1 MFNSILLVIC
11 IIPLALYV
19 LKMRKYKFKTKEM
32 VVIAMFSAMSYILS
46 LIPFVRYPQGGGINM
61 FSMLPLL
68 LVSVLYSRE
77 AGLTAGLITGTI
89 SLLMGGYIMHPAQ
102 VILDYTI
109 PDMALGLSDMFGKDD
124 KKRIIFGSLLAIL
137 LNTTSHF
144 LSGVFFFGQFAPEGM
159 NPVLYSFIY
168 NFSGH
173 GVEGVLCV
181 GIMALLPLA
190 NLRKVA
196 SLQ

>member
-1 MFNSILLVIC
+1 MFNTFLLIICLVPLILY
-11 IIPLALYV
+11 AR
-19 LKMRKYKFKTKEM
+19 KMKNYKFKTKEI

-46 LIPFVRYPQGGGINM
+46 LIPFIRYPQGGGINM

-68 LVSVLYSRE
+68 LVSILYSRE

-102 VILDYTI
+102 VILDYAI
-109 PDMALGLSDMFGKDD
+109 PDMALGLSDICGKSN
-124 KKRIIFGSLLAIL
+124 KKNIMLGSIVAVL
-137 LNTTSHF
+137 LNTTAHF
-144 LSGVFFFGQFAPEGM
+144 ISGVVFFGQFAPEGM

-173 GVEGVLCV
+173 GIEGLLCV
-181 GIMALLPLA
+181 GVLSVLPIV

-196 SLQ
+196 KVS